1 MIVNLMT
8 LFEMINLIR
17 KNQLIIS
24 LKSQIC
30 FQMKCFAVHP
40 FRKTDSVITELSLT
54 RPRTKN
60 KLHRFYKLQRWLKTP
75 KNYLLGNLHINFIL
89 SHFHILFI
97 YWFILLH
104 VHGHDLTFIICT
116 FMNIHVVVNICIY
129 SRLKWLAKKN
139 I

>member
-8 LFEMINLIR
+8 LFEMINLIH
-17 KNQLIIS
+17 KSQLIIS

-30 FQMKCFAVHP
+30 FQMKCFAVHL

-60 KLHRFYKLQRWLKTP
+60 KTQRFYKLQRWLKTP
-75 KNYLLGNLHINFIL
+75 KKYLLDNLHINFIQ

-104 VHGHDLTFIICT
+104 IQCT
-116 FMNIHVVVNICIY
+116 RTWSHFYYLYIY
-129 SRLKWLAKKN
+129 EHSCCSDYLYWF
-139 I
+139 